1 MKTDVMSN
9 LHELSPEEA
18 NFVLISI
25 RNKDIKL
32 KFKNEGSNKIESAQ
46 ITASALPKK
55 YFLLVSPHFTHAD
68 NPVTFKIQLGTDVYF
83 FKTVINSDGKYFFI
97 NLPFSI
103 FKLIRRDKRRFA
115 IPSAWLQ
122 TGSIMLIDKNLY
134 TSKVHWIDLSLSG
147 IKVLV
152 VGDLTAFEKMQQV
165 KINFKIHRRSEIQVF
180 GFIRHITKQKSKDQI
195 LGIQF
200 VNESKLIQ
208 NKIQNLCDDLAH
220 VAM

>member
-9 LHELSPEEA
+9 LYELAPEEA
-18 NFVLISI
+18 DFVLLSI

-32 KFKNEGSNKIESAQ
+32 KFKNAGSIKIESAQ

-55 YFLLVSPHFTHAD
+55 YFLLVSSGFTSS
-68 NPVTFKIQLGTDVYF
+68 NKPVTFKIQLGTDVYF

-103 FKLIRRDKRRFA
+103 FKLVRRDKRRFA
-115 IPSAWLQ
+115 IPAGWQQ
-122 TGSIMLIDKNLY
+122 TGSIVLIEKNLY
-134 TSKVHWIDLSLSG
+134 TSKVNWLDLSLSG
-147 IKVLV
+147 IKALV
-152 VGDLTAFEKMQQV
+152 VGDLTGFEKMQQV
-165 KINFKIHRRSEIQVF
+165 KINFKIHRRSEVQVF
-180 GFIRHITKQKSKDQI
+180 GFIRHVTKQKSKGQI

-200 VNESKLIQ
+200 SNQSKLIQ

-220 VAM
+220 VSL